1 LSFFKELK
9 RRNVFRVAIA
19 YIVMAWLVM
28 QVTDVVLNNIEAPDW
43 VFQTILLLLGIG
55 FIVAMFFS
63 WAFEM
68 TPEGLKREH
77 EVDRAQS
84 ITPQTG
90 KKLNN
95 LIFAVMGLALVYF
108 AFDKFVLTSSRDAA
122 LVEATT
128 QAMTDQAT
136 VEDDSEGT
144 DTSIAVLPFVNM
156 SSDPEQEYFSDGIS
170 EEILNVLAQ
179 LPNLHVTSRSSA
191 FQFKGDD
198 IDIPSVAAQLGV
210 EHVLEGSVRK
220 SGNQVRIT
228 AQLIEA
234 GQDRHL
240 WSETYDRQLNDVF
253 AVQDEI
259 SVAIV
264 EALKATLGIEMI
276 APRAAQRPVDPRAH
290 NEYLLGVYQME
301 LRGAEPL
308 ERAIAHFKKALE
320 FDPDYVPALAR
331 LSMTLNLYPQ
341 YSAGHTRQEFIDQ
354 AAPYAEH
361 AYTLDPNSWEAN
373 LAKGSDHWQR
383 AVVNGTT
390 RMPAIEFFQRAV
402 ELNPSYGTSYAWLAS
417 AKQEEGDLDGALR
430 IREAA
435 IEIAPLDRILL
446 DNLTGAYIRRNR
458 YEDARKIIQRM
469 MTVAPAMAYSRSAH
483 LATSEGRWADNAI
496 ALLQRLALAPQGSNY
511 WARRIVADDLGL
523 PEEALTIGGLDSYCG
538 LYFYMDRADDFR
550 SCFKEYLDRVT
561 GVEREYSKGLL
572 AFHTGDVETA
582 VLILDQEWA
591 SFQQRDRYTPSPEHI
606 YARWDAGDREGA
618 MELVQHLENVVATRR
633 EAGQDTA
640 TQPRDLGMAY
650 FIVGDK
656 AQALPLL
663 TETVERG
670 LFIRSMFSYLKTF
683 REDPDIARLL
693 ERQAAKTVMEREHF
707 LNIMCGSDNPI
718 ADYWHP
724 SDVACALADREPSS

>member
-1 LSFFKELK
+1 
-9 RRNVFRVAIA
+9 
-19 YIVMAWLVM
+19 
-28 QVTDVVLNNIEAPDW
+28 
-43 VFQTILLLLGIG
+43 
-55 FIVAMFFS
+55 
-63 WAFEM
+63 
-68 TPEGLKREH
+68 
-77 EVDRAQS
+77 
-84 ITPQTG
+84 
-90 KKLNN
+90 
-95 LIFAVMGLALVYF
+95 
-108 AFDKFVLTSSRDAA
+108 
-122 LVEATT
+122 
-128 QAMTDQAT
+128 
-136 VEDDSEGT
+136 
-144 DTSIAVLPFVNM
+144 
-156 SSDPEQEYFSDGIS
+156 
-170 EEILNVLAQ
+170 
-179 LPNLHVTSRSSA
+179 
-191 FQFKGDD
+191 
-198 IDIPSVAAQLGV
+198 
-210 EHVLEGSVRK
+210 
-220 SGNQVRIT
+220 
-228 AQLIEA
+228 
-234 GQDRHL
+234 
-240 WSETYDRQLNDVF
+240 
-253 AVQDEI
+253 
-259 SVAIV
+259 
-264 EALKATLGIEMI
+264 
-276 APRAAQRPVDPRAH
+276 
-290 NEYLLGVYQME
+290 
-301 LRGAEPL
+301 
-308 ERAIAHFKKALE
+308 
-320 FDPDYVPALAR
+320 
-331 LSMTLNLYPQ
+331 
-341 YSAGHTRQEFIDQ
+341 
-354 AAPYAEH
+354 
-361 AYTLDPNSWEAN
+361 
-373 LAKGSDHWQR
+373 
-383 AVVNGTT
+383 
-390 RMPAIEFFQRAV
+390 
-402 ELNPSYGTSYAWLAS
+402 
-417 AKQEEGDLDGALR
+417 
-430 IREAA
+430 
-435 IEIAPLDRILL
+435 
-446 DNLTGAYIRRNR
+446 
-458 YEDARKIIQRM
+458 M